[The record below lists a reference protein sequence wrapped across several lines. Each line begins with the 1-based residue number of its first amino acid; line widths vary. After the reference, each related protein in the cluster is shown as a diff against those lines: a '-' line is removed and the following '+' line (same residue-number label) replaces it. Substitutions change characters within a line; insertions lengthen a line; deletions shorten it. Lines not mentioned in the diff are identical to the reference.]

1 MMTCLTRCGVC
12 RQKREQMLLPV
23 GIRTPLS
30 HPPSRLDAVP
40 VSRYPVLVEVVF
52 LRNTGRFALPA
63 GGRDRTSDHAQ
74 PDRRGWCLNST
85 GCSLVAELVEVY
97 TKLVHLHVQRNVSA
111 RAPRAVMTR

>member
-30 HPPSRLDAVP
+30 HPPSRLDVVP

-52 LRNTGRFALPA
+52 FCAIPA
-63 GGRDRTSDHAQ
+63 GLLCQ
-74 PDRRGWCLNST
+74 PAVETELQT
-85 GCSLVAELVEVY
+85 MLSLTDVGGV
-97 TKLVHLHVQRNVSA
+97 
-111 RAPRAVMTR
+111 